1 MNSDRTMIEFAPSE
15 TQQQIV
21 ETARQF
27 GREVLRPAEIELDK
41 VADPNEVFR
50 GELFWDVLSQAFQLG
65 FHKMGLAEEFGGL
78 GLDPSTTGLVW
89 EELGRYG
96 VGFAVASQE
105 GTDVLARDPENIG
118 LPAHRRGLRL
128 R

>member
-1 MNSDRTMIEFAPSE
+1 MIEFAASE

-41 VADPNEVFR
+41 MADPNEVFR
-50 GELFWDVLSQAFQLG
+50 SDLFWDVMSQAFQLG

-78 GLDPSTTGLVW
+78 GLDPNTTGLVW
-89 EELGRYG
+89 EELG
-96 VGFAVASQE
+96 Q
-105 GTDVLARDPENIG
+105 
-118 LPAHRRGLRL
+118 LPSCPVQPSSN
-128 R
+128 